1 MRYPPSLS
9 FYPGPS
15 RVYRSLAIMFAI
27 LIIALYA
34 AFIRENTVFSIKT
47 GLFGLLAV
55 VVALGLLRDAW
66 KAPEGSLRYSQGQ
79 WTWLRPAK
87 EQTGTLLVHLDLQ
100 AYLLVSFI
108 PHSNNNRFFSIRRT
122 WFHLEAQHAD
132 PAPEL
137 GSGPVSWL
145 ALRRAVYAPGTDV
158 DEAVAA

>member
-9 FYPGPS
+9 FYPRPS
-15 RVYRSLAIMFAI
+15 RVYQSLAIILAI
-27 LIIALYA
+27 LLIALGA
-34 AFIRENTVFSIKT
+34 AFIRDDAPFSLKA
-47 GLFGLLAV
+47 GLFSLLVV

-66 KAPEGSLRYSQGQ
+66 KAPEGSLRYSQGH
-79 WTWLRPAK
+79 WTWLRSAK
-87 EQTGTLLVHLDLQ
+87 EETGTLLVHLDLQ

-137 GSGPVSWL
+137 GSGPASWL
-145 ALRRAVYAPGTDV
+145 ALRRAVYAPGADV